1 MKPNKQLI
9 RTALVAACTLFAASA
24 SAQTVM
30 KLSHT
35 DQTTG
40 GRHAASLLFAKK
52 VEEYT
57 QGRYQI
63 KVFCCGQLGNDAKG
77 LEQVTAGGLEF
88 VTSGVGTWAAYL
100 PMYNVAMMPYL
111 FDTLEQGW
119 KWYDES
125 KWVKALED
133 KAPAKG
139 FRVLGGLEA
148 GFRNVT
154 TKTPINGPAD
164 AKGKK
169 MRVAPTEMMLWTMEA
184 MGFGGQIIPITEVYM
199 SIQQGVVA
207 GQDNP
212 IDTIYSN
219 KFYEVA
225 PNITITNHL
234 YSPLSLAV
242 SEKVW
247 QKFSPADQAAV
258 MKAMKETTAFSR
270 NFVKETDEK
279 MLADMT
285 AKGAKVNRTPDI
297 AAFRKSVESVY
308 ARAREKFGA
317 ADVDTVLSEA
327 AEIRKTVK

>member
-1 MKPNKQLI
+1 MKASKLLASI
-9 RTALVAACTLFAASA
+9 AVVIAGTVVATASY
-24 SAQTVM
+24 SQTVL

-35 DQTTG
+35 DQLTG

-57 QGRYQI
+57 QGRYQVR
-63 KVFCCGQLGNDAKG
+63 VFCCGQLGNDAKG
-77 LEQVTAGGLEF
+77 LEQVVAGGLDF

-100 PMYNVAMMPYL
+100 PLYNVAMMPYL

-125 KWVKALED
+125 KWVKALDD

-139 FRVLGGLEA
+139 FRVLGPLEA

-154 TKTPINGPAD
+154 TKAPVNSPAD

-225 PNITITNHL
+225 PHITITNHL

-247 QKFSPADQAAV
+247 QKFSPADQEAI
-258 MKAMKETTAFSR
+258 MRAMKDTTAFSR

-279 MLADMT
+279 MLAEMT

-308 ARAREKFGA
+308 ARARDKFGA
-317 ADVDTVLSEA
+317 ADVDQVLSETEA
-327 AEIRKTVK
+327 VRKAVK

>member
-1 MKPNKQLI
+1 MNTSKPLVRI
-9 RTALVAACTLFAASA
+9 ALVIAGAAFAIAASA
-24 SAQTVM
+24 QSIL

-57 QGRYQI
+57 QGRYQV

-77 LEQVTAGGLEF
+77 LEQVSAGGLDF

-100 PMYNVAMMPYL
+100 PLYNVAMMPYL

-125 KWVKALED
+125 KWIKALED

-139 FRVLGGLEA
+139 FRVLGSLEA

-154 TKTPINGPAD
+154 TKTPINSPAD

-199 SIQQGVVA
+199 AIQQGAVV

-258 MKAMKETTAFSR
+258 MHAMKDTTLFSR

-279 MLADMT
+279 MLTDM
-285 AKGAKVNRTPDI
+285 AGKGAKINRTPDI
-297 AAFRKSVESVY
+297 AAFRKSVEPVY
-308 ARAREKFGA
+308 ARAREKFGS
-317 ADVDTVLSEA
+317 ADVDAVLAETA
-327 AEIRKTVK
+327 AIRKTVK

>member
-1 MKPNKQLI
+1 MKTKKQLL
-9 RTALVAACTLFAASA
+9 RTALVVASALFAASV

-100 PMYNVAMMPYL
+100 PLYNVAMMPYL

-125 KWVKALED
+125 KWVKALEE

-247 QKFSPADQAAV
+247 QKFSPADQAAI

-297 AAFRKSVESVY
+297 AAFRKSVEPVY

-317 ADVDTVLSEA
+317 ADVDTVLAET

>member
-1 MKPNKQLI
+1 MKASKLLAGI
-9 RTALVAACTLFAASA
+9 AAAVAGAVLATASN
-24 SAQTVM
+24 AQTVL

-35 DQTTG
+35 DQLTG

-57 QGRYQI
+57 QGRYQVR
-63 KVFCCGQLGNDAKG
+63 VFCCGQLGNDAKG
-77 LEQVTAGGLEF
+77 LEQVVAGGLDF

-100 PMYNVAMMPYL
+100 PLYNVAMMPYL

-125 KWVKALED
+125 KWVKDLDD

-139 FRVLGGLEA
+139 FRVLGPLEA

-154 TKTPINGPAD
+154 TKTPINSPAD

-169 MRVAPTEMMLWTMEA
+169 MRVAPTEMMLWTIEA

-225 PNITITNHL
+225 PHITLTNHL

-247 QKFSPADQAAV
+247 QKFSAADQEAI
-258 MKAMKETTAFSR
+258 MRAMKETTAFSR

-279 MLADMT
+279 MLAEMT

-317 ADVDTVLSEA
+317 AEVDRVLAETEA
-327 AEIRKTVK
+327 VRKAVK

>member
-1 MKPNKQLI
+1 
-9 RTALVAACTLFAASA
+9 
-24 SAQTVM
+24 
-30 KLSHT
+30 LSHT
-35 DQTTG
+35 DQLTG
-40 GRHAASLLFAKK
+40 GRHASSLLFAKK

-63 KVFCCGQLGNDAKG
+63 RVFCCGQLGNDAKG
-77 LEQVTAGGLEF
+77 LEQVVAGGLDF

-100 PMYNVAMMPYL
+100 PLYNVAMMPYL

-125 KWVKALED
+125 KWVKALDD

-139 FRVLGGLEA
+139 FRVLGPLEA

-154 TKTPINGPAD
+154 TKTPVNSPVD

-247 QKFSPADQAAV
+247 QKFSAADQEAI
-258 MKAMKETTAFSR
+258 MRAMKDTTAFSR

-279 MLADMT
+279 MLAEMT

-297 AAFRKSVESVY
+297 AAFRKSVEPVY

-317 ADVDTVLSEA
+317 ADVDQVLAETEA
-327 AEIRKTVK
+327 VRKAVK

>member
-1 MKPNKQLI
+1 MKTTKQFVRI
-9 RTALVAACTLFAASA
+9 ALVLAGTAFATTSY
-24 SAQTVM
+24 AQTIM
-30 KLSHT
+30 KLAHT

-40 GRHAASLLFAKK
+40 GRHASSLLFAKK

-63 KVFCCGQLGNDAKG
+63 KVFCCGQLGNDAKA
-77 LEQVTAGGLEF
+77 LEQTAAGGLEF
-88 VTSGVGTWAAYL
+88 ITSGVGTWAAYL
-100 PMYNVAMMPYL
+100 PTYNVAMMPYL

-125 KWVKALED
+125 KWVKALEE

-139 FRVLGGLEA
+139 FRVLGALEA

-242 SEKVW
+242 SEKTW
-247 QKFSPADQAAV
+247 QKFSPADQDAV
-258 MKAMKETTAFSR
+258 MRAMKDTTAFSR

-308 ARAREKFGA
+308 VKAREKFGA
-317 ADVDTVLSEA
+317 ADVDTVLAETA
-327 AEIRKTVK
+327 AIRKTVK

>member
-1 MKPNKQLI
+1 MKTNNLVRI
-9 RTALVAACTLFAASA
+9 ALVLAGTTFAVAA
-24 SAQTVM
+24 SAQTIM
-30 KLSHT
+30 KLAHT

-40 GRHAASLLFAKK
+40 GRHASSLLFAKK

-63 KVFCCGQLGNDAKG
+63 KVFCCGQLGNDAKA
-77 LEQVTAGGLEF
+77 LEQTAAGGLEF
-88 VTSGVGTWAAYL
+88 ITSGVGTWAAYL
-100 PMYNVAMMPYL
+100 PTYNVAMMPYL

-125 KWVKALED
+125 KWIKALEE

-139 FRVLGGLEA
+139 FRVLGALEA

-247 QKFSPADQAAV
+247 QKFSPADQEAV
-258 MKAMKETTAFSR
+258 MHAMKDTTAFSR

-308 ARAREKFGA
+308 VRAREKFGA
-317 ADVDTVLSEA
+317 ADVDTVLAETA
-327 AEIRKTVK
+327 AIRKTVK

>member
-1 MKPNKQLI
+1 MKASHKFARIALLL
-9 RTALVAACTLFAASA
+9 TATFFAASA
-24 SAQTVM
+24 SAQTIM

-100 PMYNVAMMPYL
+100 PTYNVAMMPYL

-125 KWVKALED
+125 KWVKALENQ
-133 KAPAKG
+133 APAKG
-139 FRVLGGLEA
+139 FRVLGALEA

-199 SIQQGVVA
+199 SIQQGVVV

-258 MKAMKETTAFSR
+258 MRAMKETTAFSR

-297 AAFRKSVESVY
+297 AAFRKSVEPVY
-308 ARAREKFGA
+308 VRAREKFGA
-317 ADVDTVLSEA
+317 ADVDTVLAET

>member
-1 MKPNKQLI
+1 MKATKQFF
-9 RTALVAACTLFAASA
+9 RFALVLAGTAFAATSF
-24 SAQTVM
+24 AQTIL

-40 GRHAASLLFAKK
+40 GRHASSLLFAKK

-57 QGRYQI
+57 QGRYQV

-77 LEQVTAGGLEF
+77 LEQTAAGGLDF

-100 PMYNVAMMPYL
+100 PLYNVAMMPYL

-139 FRVLGGLEA
+139 FRVLGSLEA

-199 SIQQGVVA
+199 AIQQGVVV

-258 MKAMKETTAFSR
+258 MHAMRDTTAFSR

-297 AAFRKSVESVY
+297 TAFRKSVESVY
-308 ARAREKFGA
+308 TRAREKFGA
-317 ADVDTVLSEA
+317 ADVDTVLAETA
-327 AEIRKTVK
+327 AIRKTVK

>member
-1 MKPNKQLI
+1 MKTRKPLL
-9 RTALVAACTLFAASA
+9 RAALVVAGALFAASA
-24 SAQTVM
+24 SAQTIM

-77 LEQVTAGGLEF
+77 LEQVSAGGLEF

-125 KWVKALED
+125 KWIKALDD

-139 FRVLGGLEA
+139 FRVLGSLEA

-199 SIQQGVVA
+199 SIQQGAVV

-225 PNITITNHL
+225 PYITITNHL

-279 MLADMT
+279 MLAEMT

-308 ARAREKFGA
+308 TRAREKFGA
-317 ADVDTVLSEA
+317 ADVDTVLAET
-327 AEIRKTVK
+327 AEIRRTVR

>member
-1 MKPNKQLI
+1 MKTSKPLL
-9 RTALVAACTLFAASA
+9 RTALVVAGALFAASA

-139 FRVLGGLEA
+139 FRILGSLEA

-199 SIQQGVVA
+199 SIQQGAVV

-317 ADVDTVLSEA
+317 ADVDTVLAET
-327 AEIRKTVK
+327 AEIRRTIK